1 MKRIFTLLFVTLCL
15 FANAFSQSASYDEF
29 PIKVSYGLTSS
40 TVMSQYCW
48 DSPVYSFAEAVD
60 GVRITFIENVN
71 GESYAGYPAVA
82 IAELTFFDRSYSTI
96 PYSVSNVKYNSLE
109 SGSSIGAICD
119 NDWAS
124 SYSSALSKADI
135 TPDNYVYIDVKFSA
149 PVSSFCI
156 TMVARDTYL
165 APSSIILTSTGVNYD
180 GSIDNGE
187 GNGGDGNGEDN
198 LGGNTSDEDINY
210 QPVDVTN
217 DSTYFVYLRNG
228 GVDAYQK
235 VLLDGDAY
243 IENNSLYVTLKGAEE
258 TIVYDETE
266 YDSCSWVCPQL
277 PSMLTY
283 KFNNKYN
290 PNLNVDAIADTVR
303 NIMDFSLNAIGKS
316 LTASFNLS
324 DNKAVAYV
332 DTVLQVSKETRNRF
346 DKPVYYVVTYPG
358 YNILSNVKI
367 SDEVWDYGEDVITEI
382 ALTEDMLYTNKPSTV
397 GDDLANMLDNDPS
410 TVFHTVYGAAY
421 DASVM
426 PYITITLD
434 SPVDKLK
441 FYYMTRTFGDYN
453 SKALNLYVSE
463 DNMQWTLVRGFTSDA
478 DGLPLS
484 PAGAEYTSPIIDLGG
499 SYRYLKLEQT
509 ASEYKNNH
517 MVFAEFRLYDVK
529 EGSDEPVKVQDAV
542 YKTMK
547 MPFGNIYTVNV
558 DWLTDKV
565 NSVPRIEIN
574 VDGGYLLIH
583 NNKDTY
589 YNASFRIV
597 GNGVYE
603 DFEDSVQIKGR
614 GNSTWSY
621 PKKPYRIKFSEK
633 RKPFGLTNGKNW
645 VLLANYIDGSMMANA
660 IAMKAGQLAEV
671 PYTNHIIPVE
681 LYMDGQYRGSYMFTE
696 KVGFGNNSVDIDED
710 LGVSYM
716 LELDDYYDET
726 YKFRSS
732 GYYLPVNVKEPD
744 LSDFET
750 EVATEKFTAIKES
763 FNAFEASLYTNDTLS
778 KYLDMEACAKFML
791 VNDLVL
797 NQELGHPKSTYL
809 WREDVTS
816 PSSKIVFGPLW
827 DFDWG
832 FGYEHTSSFCEQST
846 ATLSVMSSK
855 MSTEAGYR
863 FFSALMNN
871 SEFKKYYYKEW
882 KEFLDKGHI
891 KELQEFIDDYYRFAE
906 SSFYNN
912 YNLWG
917 DGRDYATAVT
927 NMKNWVKQRHDYILA
942 NIEEYDI
949 TELLHTLPG
958 DVDCN
963 DFLTVHDIVLAV
975 ANKLGDVDADFCFAK
990 ADMDK
995 DSVITNDD
1003 VVNIMSQVVSADPVS
1018 STYYFNTPLA
1028 DVILSTEEFEAAI
1041 EETVKLP
1048 LFVEEYG
1055 SNGYYAL
1062 QMDIKVP
1069 AGMLLTDA
1077 IAAERASMHNVYLNQ
1092 LGEDTYRLVVY
1103 SDENESFAEGD
1114 SNKFV
1119 ELSVYATEV
1128 LPDDECALLLSNVLL
1143 VSDEKIE
1150 QRVGDLNARFG
1161 MTTGISSTAISSVG
1175 VRGGDCLTISSLVSQ
1190 TVKVYAVDGRLVRTL
1205 QLEPGTVN
1213 VNLPAG
1219 IYVVLGQ
1226 KVIIR

>member
-1 MKRIFTLLFVTLCL
+1 MKRIFTLLLVAVCL
-15 FANAFSQSASYDEF
+15 FANTFSQSASYDEF

-40 TVMSQYCW
+40 SILSQYCW
-48 DSPVYSFAEAVD
+48 DSPVYSFSEAVD
-60 GVRITFIENVN
+60 GVRITFVENVN

-82 IAELTFFDRSYSTI
+82 IAELTFLDRSNATI
-96 PYSVSNVKYNSLE
+96 PYSVSDVKYNSLE
-109 SGSSIGAICD
+109 SGSSIGAVCD

-124 SYSSALSKADI
+124 SYASALSNAVVV
-135 TPDNYVYIDVKFSA
+135 PDDYVYIDVKFSTPA
-149 PVSSFCI
+149 STFSI
-156 TMVARDTYL
+156 TMASRDTYL
-165 APSSIILTSTGVNYD
+165 APSSIILTPTGVKYD
-180 GSIDNGE
+180 GTSDSDNV
-187 GNGGDGNGEDN
+187 GNS
-198 LGGNTSDEDINY
+198 NTSSDSNTDSGDTTIR
-210 QPVDVTN
+210 PVDVTG
-217 DSTYFVYLRNG
+217 DSVCFVYLRNG

-235 VLLDGDAY
+235 EILRGVYTEHTTLF
-243 IENNSLYVTLKGAEE
+243 VTLKNIEDS
-258 TIVYDETE
+258 IVYDETE

-303 NIMDFSLNAIGKS
+303 NVMDFSLNAIGKS

-324 DNKAVAYV
+324 DNKAVAFV

-346 DKPVYYVVTYPG
+346 DKPIHYVVTYPG
-358 YNILSNVKI
+358 YNLLANVKI
-367 SDEVWDYGEDVITEI
+367 SDEVWDYGEDIVTEI
-382 ALTEDMLYTNKPSTV
+382 PLTEDMFYTNKPSMD
-397 GDDLANMLDNDPS
+397 GDELSHMLDNDPA
-410 TVFHTVYGAAY
+410 TVFHTVYGPYY

-434 SPVDKLK
+434 SPVDKLR
-441 FYYMTRTFGDYN
+441 FYYMTRTAEKDY
-453 SKALNLYVSE
+453 SPMELNLYVS
-463 DNMQWTLVRGFTSDA
+463 DDSLDWTLVKNFTTEA
-478 DGLPLS
+478 DSLPLS
-484 PAGAEYTSPIIDLGG
+484 SNGAEYTSPTIDLGG
-499 SYRYLKLEQT
+499 SFRYLKLEQT
-509 ASEYKNNH
+509 ASAYHNNH
-517 MVFAEFRLYDVK
+517 MVFAEFRLYNVE
-529 EGSDEPVKVQDAV
+529 EGSGEAVKVQDAV
-542 YKTMK
+542 YETRK

-558 DWLTDKV
+558 DWLTDKA
-565 NSVPRIEIN
+565 NSVPRIEID
-574 VDGGYLLIH
+574 VDGGYLQIH

-589 YNASFRIV
+589 YKANFRIV

-621 PKKPYRIKFSEK
+621 PKKPYRLKFAKK
-633 RKPFGLTNGKNW
+633 RKPFGLTNGKSW

-660 IAMKAGQLAEV
+660 IAMKVGQLAEA

-681 LYMDGQYRGSYMFTE
+681 LYMDGTYVGSYMFTE

-710 LGVSYM
+710 LGVGYM

-744 LSDFET
+744 LSEFDT
-750 EVATEKFTAIKES
+750 EVATEKLNAIKES
-763 FNAFEASLYTNDTLS
+763 FNNFEASLYTNDTIS

-816 PSSKIVFGPLW
+816 PSSKIIFGPLW

-832 FGYEHTSSFCEQST
+832 FGYEHTYSFCNQST
-846 ATLSVMSSK
+846 AQMSVMSSN
-855 MSTEAGYR
+855 MSSKAGYR
-863 FFSALMNN
+863 FFTALMNN

-882 KEFLDKGHI
+882 KEFFDKGHI
-891 KELQEFIDDYYRFAE
+891 QELMEFIDDYYSFAE

-912 YNLWG
+912 YNVWG
-917 DGRDYATAVT
+917 DGRDYASAIVT
-927 NMKNWVKQRHDYILA
+927 MKNWLKQRHDYILS

-949 TELLHTLPG
+949 AELLHTLPG
-958 DVDCN
+958 DVNCN
-963 DFLTVHDIVLAV
+963 DNITVHDIVLAV
-975 ANKLGDVDADFCFAK
+975 ANIVGEVDAEFNFAK
-990 ADMDK
+990 ADMDN
-995 DSVITNDD
+995 DGVITYDD
-1003 VVNIMSQVVSADPVS
+1003 VTNIMSQVAAADPVS
-1018 STYYFNTPLA
+1018 SMYYFNTPMA
-1028 DVILSTEEFEAAI
+1028 DVLFSADEFNVAL
-1041 EETVKLP
+1041 EETVNFP

-1055 SNGYYAL
+1055 SNGYNAL
-1062 QMDIKVP
+1062 QVDIKVP
-1069 AGMLLTDA
+1069 TGMLLTDA
-1077 IAAERASMHNVYLNQ
+1077 VAGERTSQHNVFLNQ
-1092 LGEDTYRLVVY
+1092 LGEDSYRLVVY
-1103 SDENESFAEGD
+1103 SDENEIFTTGD
-1114 SNKFV
+1114 KFV

-1128 LPDDECALLLSNVLL
+1128 LPENECALQFSNLLI

-1150 QRVGDLNARFG
+1150 QRVGDMNARFG
-1161 MTTGISSTAISSVG
+1161 ISTGISSVAVSSVG

-1190 TVKVYAVDGRLVRTL
+1190 SVKVYAVDGRLVKTL